1 MDYPTLSNGRY
12 LIEQCIGTGGMA
24 AVFKCF
30 DQNLKVFR
38 AVKVLRPE
46 MLARGNIRARFAT
59 EAQAMASLQHPNIVH
74 VYDHGAD
81 ESVLFIV
88 MEYLPH
94 NSLQYYL
101 DQRGPLSGA
110 QAVAVCT
117 DVAHAL
123 QRAHE
128 QGIIHRDI
136 KPDNILLSPA
146 GAKISDFGLAR
157 ITSDEQRVT
166 KTKAVMGSFPFMAP
180 EQRLSAKKT
189 THQSDIYA
197 LTASLFVM
205 LTNED
210 PSDLFDP
217 EERPQ
222 LLAPIEAS
230 LAAIISKG
238 CESALDARYADVSTL
253 LVDLQEAGRHTRPED
268 SSLDLPENDEEI
280 GRTEKDLTQL
290 RSVWSQYTSG
300 STESLHEEKDRSKET
315 IHFQNEGS
323 VVSEGSIEPLPERP
337 DTSVVESTAPNLRSL
352 FIAGTALFLLIVAAV
367 TWLPGLAGDPEEEGS
382 SGTITYAGEIKPPDW
397 NYGGLLLL
405 TTPSSESDQANF
417 IAARRAMLNGNYPLA
432 ERLLSPVMEAYPE
445 DPAVYSLSA
454 IIHFLRGR
462 DGLSAEASQ
471 KAATWSR
478 DLDSS
483 LGAFLQLANRSW
495 RELENGPVLMQK
507 WDALRA
513 QQTDPFVEIGYLVSA
528 RFLLGSKGF
537 LEGIR
542 QARKIHPD
550 WVVLASMEIYA
561 LQEIRSDA
569 EAIQVVQEALALF
582 PTASGLL
589 LKKGEI
595 AFRLGDLEVAEED
608 LKQVLM
614 LDGNLTEARALLA
627 GIYLQRN
634 MEEERVEQVMIGLGD
649 TTPPFDRLVFL
660 QEHASQLANKGRL
673 NDAEAH
679 WKVCLETAREAGD
692 NNRILECASSALD
705 ALDWLKPVEEWETWI
720 ERLRSA
726 LSQPGFDE
734 SLRKFYT
741 IRLISAEATRDARQ
755 GQFVEATARKEQLE
769 SMAASELPFDTQ
781 ELFGRE
787 IAFELA
793 LAEEDRKALDSLFEE
808 YRAKAGADSPSWC
821 MGFFRHARASR
832 ALQDR
837 ARLEEAL
844 QQIKVGSCVHN
855 SNNQG
860 MMLAKIRLWR
870 AEMLIEEGQIDDARE
885 PLEAFRQA
893 WPTADPEL
901 GTMRLAE
908 SLEGRL

>member
-81 ESVLFIV
+81 GSVLFIV

-136 KPDNILLSPA
+136 KPDNILLSPE

-157 ITSDEQRVT
+157 ISSDEQRVT

-217 EERPQ
+217 EERHQ
-222 LLAPIEAS
+222 LLAPIEAK

-238 CESALDARYADVSTL
+238 CESDLDERYADVSTL
-253 LVDLQEAGRHTRPED
+253 LVDLQEARRHIRPVD
-268 SSLDLPENDEEI
+268 ASLDLSENDEEI
-280 GRTEKDLTQL
+280 ARTEKDLTQL

-478 DLDSS
+478 DLDSP

-561 LQEIRSDA
+561 LQQIRSDA
-569 EAIQVVQEALALF
+569 EAIQVVQEALGLF

-741 IRLISAEATRDARQ
+741 IRLIWAEATRDARQ
-755 GQFVEATARKEQLE
+755 GQFVEATARKEQLD
-769 SMAASELPFDTQ
+769 SMVASDLPFDAKDW
-781 ELFGRE
+781 FARE

-808 YRAKAGADSPSWC
+808 YDAKAAVDSQTWC
-821 MGFFRHARASR
+821 KGLFRHAKAARV
-832 ALQDR
+832 LQDR

-844 QQIKVGSCVHN
+844 QQITVGSCVHK
-855 SNNQG
+855 STDQG
-860 MMLAKIRLWR
+860 MMLASTRLWR
-870 AEMLIEEGQIDDARE
+870 AEMLIEEGQIDDARAL
-885 PLEAFRQA
+885 LEAFRQA
-893 WPTADPEL
+893 WPTADPDLEV
-901 GTMRLAE
+901 MRFAE
-908 SLEGRL
+908 ALKGRL